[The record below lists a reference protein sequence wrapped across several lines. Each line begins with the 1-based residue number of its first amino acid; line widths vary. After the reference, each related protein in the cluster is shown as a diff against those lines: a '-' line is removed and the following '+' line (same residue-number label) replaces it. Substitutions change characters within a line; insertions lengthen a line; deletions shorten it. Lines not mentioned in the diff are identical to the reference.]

1 MSDTNDKKEIISQ
14 EVRAFFKN
22 ISWKKILTFLFF
34 LLLSCIFWM
43 MQIYRQKY
51 EATLTI
57 PVKYI
62 NIPDSIVFEDKLP
75 SVISARIRDDGGT
88 LFKYLLT
95 RWNDSMVVDVR
106 DVVKSTPDK
115 IIQGR
120 NFEQL
125 IRNKLFATSE
135 LISYTPT
142 RMSYI
147 YALLHDK
154 KLPVIYNGN
163 VNLAGGHMLIGDLS
177 ISPDSVIV
185 YGSQTALDT
194 LFYAYTVSDTMYN
207 VSSEQKVK
215 VAMKPMQGIKYIPD
229 EVSLTIPADKFIEKE
244 VEVSV
249 TCINL
254 PNSLS
259 IKFFPSSVKIPY
271 LVGSK
276 KEDDITKEKFSI
288 TIDYNDIKDLSR
300 SSVPVRITDS
310 PDYIRTKIPI
320 PSEVEFVLE
329 KQ

>member
-34 LLLSCIFWM
+34 LLLSCIFWL

-51 EATLTI
+51 EATLSI

-62 NIPDSIVFEDKLP
+62 NVPDSIVFDNELP
-75 SVISARIRDDGGT
+75 SVISARIRDDGGI

-95 RWNDSMVVDVR
+95 RRNDSMIVDVR
-106 DVVKSTPDK
+106 AVIKSTPDK
-115 IIQGR
+115 VIQGR

-125 IRNKLFATSE
+125 IRSKLFASSE

-142 RMSYI
+142 GMSYI
-147 YALLHDK
+147 YALLRDK

-177 ISPDSVIV
+177 ISPDSVKV
-185 YGSQTALDT
+185 YGSKAALDT
-194 LFYAYTVSDTMYN
+194 LFYAYTVSDTIYN

-215 VAMKPMQGIKYIPD
+215 VAMKPIPGIKYIPN
-229 EVSLTIPADKFIEKE
+229 EVMLTIPADKFIEKE
-244 VEVSV
+244 VDVPI

-254 PNSLS
+254 PNNLS

-271 LVGSK
+271 LVGTK
-276 KEDDITKEKFSI
+276 KEDDITKENFSI
-288 TIDYNDIKDLSR
+288 TIDYNDIKDLGN

-320 PSEVEFVLE
+320 PSEVEFVFE

>member
-34 LLLSCIFWM
+34 LLLSCVFWM

-62 NIPDSIVFEDKLP
+62 DIPDSIVFENELP

-88 LFKYLLT
+88 LFKYFLT
-95 RWNDSMVVDVR
+95 RRNDSMVVDVR

-177 ISPDSVIV
+177 IFPDSVIV
-185 YGSQTALDT
+185 YGSKMALDT
-194 LFYAYTVSDTMYN
+194 LFYAYTVSDTINN
-207 VSSEQKVK
+207 VSSEQKIK
-215 VAMKPMQGIKYIPD
+215 VAMKPMQGIKYVPD
-229 EVSLTIPADKFIEKE
+229 EVVLTIPADKFVEKE
-244 VEVSV
+244 VEVPV

-254 PNSLS
+254 PNNLS

-276 KEDDITKEKFSI
+276 KEDDITKENFSI
-288 TIDYNDIKDLSR
+288 TIDYNDIKDLSN

-310 PDYIRTKIPI
+310 PDYIRTKIPV